1 MTREDLRDDARL
13 VFNTAEGQN
22 VLDDLKAR
30 YCINTTTFSVD
41 PTETAYREGQ
51 RTVILYIMNLI
62 EESTPQELQEEGE

>member
-30 YCINTTTFSVD
+30 YCINTTTFSAE
-41 PTETAYREGQ
+41 PTETAFREGQ
-51 RTVILYIMNLI
+51 RTVVLFIMNMI

>member
-1 MTREDLRDDARL
+1 MTREVLRDDARL
-13 VFNTAEGQN
+13 VFNTAEGRN

-62 EESTPQELQEEGE
+62 EETTPQELQEEGE

>member
-62 EESTPQELQEEGE
+62 EESTPQELQEEVE